1 MATAVGAQRAGD
13 AETGRGSHLLF
24 AFFRVAVALL
34 WIENVGWKRP
44 PDFDSLRRFTGDAV
58 EYPVFAP
65 FSWVV
70 EHVVLPNF
78 TFFAWMTLSCRGQ
91 HRGVPVDWVGDTILG
106 CRRDRPVDGDHAV
119 GHERTQRVGVVLLP
133 DDLGS
138 CSAVRDRGRAQL
150 RT

>member
-1 MATAVGAQRAGD
+1 VATAVGAQRAGD
-13 AETGRGSHLLF
+13 AETGRGSHFLF

-44 PDFDSLRRFTGDAV
+44 PDFGALRRFTGDAV

-78 TFFAWMTLSCRGQ
+78 TFFAWMTLLVEASIGAFLLI
-91 HRGVPVDWVGDTILG
+91 WVGDTVLG